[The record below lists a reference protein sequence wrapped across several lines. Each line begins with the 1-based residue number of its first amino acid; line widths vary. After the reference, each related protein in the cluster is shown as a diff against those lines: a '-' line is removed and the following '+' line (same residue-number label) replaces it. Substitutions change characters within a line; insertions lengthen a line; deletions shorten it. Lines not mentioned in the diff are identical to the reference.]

1 MWICKLY
8 TSQFSFVPH
17 HPSLLEKLESI
28 SRCPAVQLQCASCL
42 VSVCTYNYIQK
53 YNIAYIYIY
62 TYMHIMFWFVML
74 YYIILQRAMLVYYI
88 IIQLVSFT
96 FFYIIPYCISILFIY
111 IYIYTAY
118 ILNLCVKSCQPS
130 QDRSWRTLSC
140 QRGRR
145 WRHLRGL
152 SRLSSGNGDGRGT
165 QGAKV
170 GQSQGHMLCFYIYIY
185 DIYMIWYR

>member
-1 MWICKLY
+1 MFFKLY
-8 TSQFSFVPH
+8 HIV
-17 HPSLLEKLESI
+17 
-28 SRCPAVQLQCASCL
+28 L
-42 VSVCTYNYIQK
+42 VLYI
-53 YNIAYIYIY
+53 YNI
-62 TYMHIMFWFVML
+62 HSL
-74 YYIILQRAMLVYYI
+74 H
-88 IIQLVSFT
+88 
-96 FFYIIPYCISILFIY
+96 
-111 IYIYTAY
+111 

-170 GQSQGHMLCFYIYIY
+170 GQSQGHMLCFSIIYIYIIRYTKLYNNIYIHIYILRKYTIYIWYIYIYVIYIYMWYIYMIYIY
-185 DIYMIWYR
+185 DIYIWYICIYIWYIYIHDIYIYILFTKQYVYIYV